1 MESILLKRDAL
12 LKVKVPFLNT
22 MRLLSDVLVGT
33 ALNVFCYKEAQVN
46 FIFCDKNHNLCKL

>member
-1 MESILLKRDAL
+1 MESILLKWDAL

-33 ALNVFCYKEAQVN
+33 A
-46 FIFCDKNHNLCKL
+46 